1 MRGVSKRPWTLV
13 VAALVVALEGLVAA
27 GLGIYVG
34 VEAALGRAES
44 LTAALAEAAFG
55 LLIGAGLLWVAW
67 GGLLAAERW
76 GRAPSV
82 LTQIFLIPVA
92 GTLIQSD
99 QPLLGIPL
107 IVVALIGLGTLL
119 ARPTTHALYGDEE
132 S

>member
-1 MRGVSKRPWTLV
+1 MSKRPWSLIT
-13 VAALVVALEGLVAA
+13 AALVVALEGLVAS
-27 GLGIYVG
+27 GLGIYVL
-34 VEAALGRAES
+34 VETVRGGADD

-82 LTQIFLIPVA
+82 LTQIFMIPVA
-92 GTLIQSD
+92 VTLIQSD
-99 QPLLGIPL
+99 QPLIGIPL

-119 ARPTTHALYGDEE
+119 APPTTHALYGDET
-132 S
+132 